1 VIFGG
6 LKTSFRDYFTAELCA
21 SKDMC
26 YKEALASHS
35 TLQSVIYLLRDH
47 KVDVLVDNKGLVDAW
62 NGLRGSSMALVSVH
76 QSYLGSVEGK
86 SC

>member
-6 LKTSFRDYFTAELCA
+6 LKTSFHDYFTAELCA

-26 YKEALASHS
+26 YKEALELYS

-62 NGLRGSSMALVSVH
+62 NGLRGSSVALVSVH
-76 QSYLGSVEGK
+76 QSYLGSVEWK